1 MLAAILQENNYKTG
15 LYTSPHLKDF
25 RERIK
30 IDGKMISKNFVTD
43 FVEKTKDISVAI
55 QPSFFELTFVMAL
68 DYFVY
73 QNVEVAVIETGLGG
87 RLDST
92 NVITPLLSIITNI
105 GYDHMDILGDSLD
118 KIAFEKAGIIKPEI
132 PAVIGETVAETKPV
146 FEKKAKETNS
156 PLHFTR
162 EEFEIISSHYSL
174 DHLEIETENKKIK
187 ENTTYHLDLN
197 GLYQKKNL
205 LTVLTA
211 AELLKSDFSLEPQKI
226 KSALSKVK
234 LITGLHGR
242 WEIIHKNPTVALD
255 VAHNEDGIKQL
266 LGQIKESTFDNLH
279 IIFGMV
285 KDKDIEKVLIQFP
298 KNAKYYFTKAQIP
311 RALPEDELQ
320 KKANAHH
327 LTGNTFPD
335 VNKALQSALDNASQK
350 DLIIVCGSVFV
361 VGEVDLS

>member
-1 MLAAILQENNYKTG
+1 
-15 LYTSPHLKDF
+15 
-25 RERIK
+25 
-30 IDGKMISKNFVTD
+30 
-43 FVEKTKDISVAI
+43 
-55 QPSFFELTFVMAL
+55 
-68 DYFVY
+68 
-73 QNVEVAVIETGLGG
+73 
-87 RLDST
+87 
-92 NVITPLLSIITNI
+92 
-105 GYDHMDILGDSLD
+105 
-118 KIAFEKAGIIKPEI
+118 
-132 PAVIGETVAETKPV
+132 VIGETVAETKPV

-156 PLHFTR
+156 ALHFAP
-162 EEFEIISSHYSL
+162 EEFEIISSRYSL
-174 DHLEIETENKKIK
+174 EHLEIQTKNKKRK
-187 ENTTYHLDLN
+187 ENTIYHLDLN

-205 LTVLTA
+205 LTVLGA
-211 AELLKSDFSLEPQKI
+211 AELLKNNFLLTPEKI

-266 LGQIKESTFDNLH
+266 LNQIKESTFDNLH

-320 KKANAHH
+320 QKANAHH
-327 LTGNTFPD
+327 LTGNSFPD
-335 VNKALQSALDNASQK
+335 VNKALQSALDNASAK